1 MFNLFRGFVFLWLSC
16 IGIVHAAD
24 TGWLVSPQ
32 NDHARIR
39 VQAEREQNRILALLT
54 VELQPG
60 WKTYWRSPGE
70 GGVAPKIT
78 WPAGVTDDWHWPV
91 PSRFDISGMTT

>member
-54 VELQPG
+54 VELQPLENLLAFTRRG
-60 WKTYWRSPGE
+60 RRSPENHLACWRNG
-70 GGVAPKIT
+70 
-78 WPAGVTDDWHWPV
+78 
-91 PSRFDISGMTT
+91 